1 MRSEKY
7 DEYAYDARQDEILE
21 YKLRSDYDY
30 FQQYFS
36 EYYETLEELANID
49 SEEASEKFYE
59 ILLKVG
65 ELEEH
70 YGWVIEV

>member
-1 MRSEKY
+1 MGSEKY

-49 SEEASEKFYE
+49 SEEVSEKFYE
-59 ILLKVG
+59 ILHKVR

-70 YGWVIEV
+70 YGWAIEE

>member
-1 MRSEKY
+1 MGSEKY

-49 SEEASEKFYE
+49 SEEASEKYYE
-59 ILLKVG
+59 LFFKICD
-65 ELEEH
+65 LEEQ
-70 YGWVIEV
+70 YGWY